1 MIRVFEP
8 RSSLKNQI
16 SVFNAIRKN
25 EISGTSKSVQLFEN
39 KLAEYFDRK
48 FAIAL
53 SNGTVALEI
62 ALKSLNLKKGD
73 EVIVPSFTIISCLS
87 AIVRSEAKPVFCD
100 VDPLTWN
107 MNLDEVKKVTT
118 KNTKAVLLVHT
129 YGLPSPATAIEK
141 FCIDNDIM
149 LIEDSAEAH
158 GQTEEGQ
165 KCGSFGKMST
175 LSFYANKHLTT
186 GEGGA
191 ILTDSIDDFK
201 KIKQMIN
208 LDFSYP
214 NRFNHN
220 NYYWNYRLSGI
231 QASLGLSGID
241 EISKIISLKRKQAL
255 YYDELFS
262 DLQDL
267 IQTPQIK
274 YNSSNNH
281 YWVYGILLKKENLRD
296 KLINE
301 LYESGIQTREFFWPL
316 HLQNAYL
323 KNNSNKI
330 NLKNSEYL
338 GRNGLYIPIGK
349 HVNKKTQKFVVE
361 KIYNILKIKQ

>member
-1 MIRVFEP
+1 MWF
-8 RSSLKNQI
+8 
-16 SVFNAIRKN
+16 
-25 EISGTSKSVQLFEN
+25 
-39 KLAEYFDRK
+39 
-48 FAIAL
+48 
-53 SNGTVALEI
+53 
-62 ALKSLNLKKGD
+62 
-73 EVIVPSFTIISCLS
+73 
-87 AIVRSEAKPVFCD
+87 
-100 VDPLTWN
+100 
-107 MNLDEVKKVTT
+107 
-118 KNTKAVLLVHT
+118 
-129 YGLPSPATAIEK
+129 
-141 FCIDNDIM
+141 
-149 LIEDSAEAH
+149 
-158 GQTEEGQ
+158 
-165 KCGSFGKMST
+165 FGKIST